1 MHVANPRHWLALVAI
16 MLAFLPVVLD
26 MTILTVAMPTLTLAL
41 GASAAE
47 VLWIMDIYPL
57 LMAGLL
63 VPMGTLADRLG
74 NRRLLLIGLVVFGVA
89 SLLAALASTTTWLIA
104 ARVLLA
110 FGGAMIMPCVLGII
124 RRTFEDEQER
134 ATALGLWSMVAAAG
148 AALGPLIGGAL
159 LEYFWW
165 GAVFLVNVPIMLV
178 VAPLV
183 LLLLDRDQ
191 QTTPSDWAPG
201 QALLLIAGMLALI
214 YGVKAAFGATQPLA
228 LAVPIALLGV
238 ALLSIFVRLQLH
250 STTPM
255 LELSLFNQPAIV
267 AGIAMAMVTCG
278 TLTGVE
284 LTLAQELQ
292 YMLGKTPLQA
302 ATFMIPI
309 MAAAALGGPLA
320 GYLIRLGS
328 LRWVASASLWLCAM
342 TMALMASADLHQPG
356 FLVPAI
362 LALLGLTL
370 SIGLTTASIAI
381 LGSVE
386 ASKGAAAGSL
396 EATAY
401 ELGTALGITFFGMFM
416 SVVFAHMLEL
426 PVDLAQPLA
435 DRAMRSIG
443 DSYIVAQ
450 GLIAP
455 QSGALIKAASEAFS
469 TTHSVLLMTCSAMM
483 GSLGVFVF
491 LMLKG
496 CRH

>member
-1 MHVANPRHWLALVAI
+1 MHAANPRHWLALVAI

-201 QALLLIAGMLALI
+201 QALLLIVGMLALI

-255 LELSLFNQPAIV
+255 LERRCSTSLQSWP
-267 AGIAMAMVTCG
+267 G
-278 TLTGVE
+278 L
-284 LTLAQELQ
+284 
-292 YMLGKTPLQA
+292 PW
-302 ATFMIPI
+302 
-309 MAAAALGGPLA
+309 
-320 GYLIRLGS
+320 
-328 LRWVASASLWLCAM
+328 RW
-342 TMALMASADLHQPG
+342 
-356 FLVPAI
+356 
-362 LALLGLTL
+362 
-370 SIGLTTASIAI
+370 
-381 LGSVE
+381 
-386 ASKGAAAGSL
+386 
-396 EATAY
+396 
-401 ELGTALGITFFGMFM
+401 
-416 SVVFAHMLEL
+416 
-426 PVDLAQPLA
+426 
-435 DRAMRSIG
+435 
-443 DSYIVAQ
+443 
-450 GLIAP
+450 
-455 QSGALIKAASEAFS
+455 
-469 TTHSVLLMTCSAMM
+469 
-483 GSLGVFVF
+483 
-491 LMLKG
+491 
-496 CRH
+496 